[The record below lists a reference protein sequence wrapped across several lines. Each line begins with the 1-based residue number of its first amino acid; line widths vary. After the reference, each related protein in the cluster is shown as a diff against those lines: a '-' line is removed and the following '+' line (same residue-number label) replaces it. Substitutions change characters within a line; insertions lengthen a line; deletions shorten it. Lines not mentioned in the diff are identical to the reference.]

1 MLIDPPI
8 DKLVQK
14 VGCKYELAILVA
26 ERARFL
32 EDKKPDLLEAS
43 GENSITYASKEVY
56 EGKVRLAYED

>member
-26 ERARFL
+26 ERARFW
-32 EDKKPDLLEAS
+32 KIKSP
-43 GENSITYASKEVY
+43 TYLRRAAKTP
-56 EGKVRLAYED
+56 